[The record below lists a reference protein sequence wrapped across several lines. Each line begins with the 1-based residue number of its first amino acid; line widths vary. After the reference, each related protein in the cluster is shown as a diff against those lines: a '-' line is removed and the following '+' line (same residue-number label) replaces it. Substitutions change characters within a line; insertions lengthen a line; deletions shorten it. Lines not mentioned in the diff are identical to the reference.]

1 MKGIEEKL
9 GCIKERLL
17 DPFNVENLEKDFEEL
32 LGLMKKATPEE
43 LEKARGE
50 FEEVK
55 KLLSRNLSIISGSLK
70 PILER
75 GQGGLFSRRV

>member
-1 MKGIEEKL
+1 MEGIEEKL
-9 GCIKERLL
+9 SRIKERLL

-32 LGLMKKATPEE
+32 LGLMKKAAPEE